1 MTIETLF
8 SENQNLRIENES
20 LKIQNF
26 LAEEKMRAYESE
38 KARLEEILLQMKRL
52 VFGSKKERFE
62 TQEQGLLVF
71 NEVEV
76 ESRKPEELLEVAAGE
91 PVAEITPA
99 ALGTVP
105 TGVKKRGHRKAL
117 SEYLKR
123 EIQIIELP
131 MEERVSEDGLVLI
144 AIGKECSEKLIYTP
158 SELKVLEIHRIKY
171 GVSSGDYE
179 KTAPAE
185 PAIIPQGI
193 VTPSLLAAI
202 VVKKYA
208 DGLPLYRQEEIF
220 ERMDCPISRSSMA
233 RWVVQAAKSCL
244 PLFNILSDRLS
255 ECSYVSCDETRVQVL
270 KEKGRKAESKSWMW
284 VMCTPGEEK
293 KIVLFNY
300 DPSRSG
306 KVVERLFEG
315 YKGTLQVDG
324 YQSYNV
330 LKEENGV
337 SRIGCNMHGR
347 RYFEEAFSFGSK
359 TGKTLSEAALMF
371 YQDLYKI
378 EEKCRTLSAEERKA
392 VRDQEAV
399 PIWTAFNAWAE
410 KHVGVVPESSKIGK
424 AFQYFKNQNK
434 ELMGYLKDG
443 RFEMDNGFA
452 ERAIRKFA
460 IGRNNWMFS
469 DTEDGAEASALFY
482 SLIVTAKVNGVN
494 PYTMLNTIFT
504 EIPKAKTLEDIEH
517 LVDLIVTR
525 PLAQ

>member
-1 MTIETLF
+1 MTIENLF
-8 SENQNLRIENES
+8 SENQNLRIEVES
-20 LKIQNF
+20 LKAKNIQ
-26 LAEEKMRAYESE
+26 AEEKMKAYESE
-38 KARLEEILLQMKRL
+38 KERLEEILLQMKRM

-62 TQEQGLLVF
+62 TEEQILLF

-76 ESRKPEELLEVAAGE
+76 ESKKPEEPTE
-91 PVAEITPA
+91 PVTDESVTSVTQTASSTAATPA
-99 ALGTVP
+99 
-105 TGVKKRGHRKAL
+105 KKRGHRKAL
-117 SEYLKR
+117 PEYLRR
-123 EIQIIELP
+123 EIQVIELP
-131 MEERVSEDGLVLI
+131 VEERVSEDGLPLI

-220 ERMDCPISRSSMA
+220 ERMDCPISRTNMA
-233 RWVVQAAKSCL
+233 RWVIQAAKACL
-244 PLFNILSDRLS
+244 PLFNVLSDRLG

-306 KVVERLFEG
+306 AVVERLFEN

-324 YQSYNV
+324 FQSYNV

-337 SRIGCNMHGR
+337 HRIGCNMHGR
-347 RYFEEAFSFGSK
+347 RYFEEAFSFGAK
-359 TGKTLSEAALMF
+359 TGKTLSETALKF
-371 YQDLYKI
+371 YQDLYEI
-378 EEKCRTLSAEERKA
+378 EEKCRALSPDERKA
-392 VRDQEAV
+392 VRDKEAV

-410 KHVGVVPESSKIGK
+410 KYKDTVPESSKIGK
-424 AFQYFKNQNK
+424 AFQYFQNQNK

-494 PYTMLNTIFT
+494 PQKMLETIFT
-504 EIPKAKTLEDIEH
+504 EIPKATTLEDIER